1 MVLTRLPSARR
12 RPPAARWRRALAP
25 APGLSLASRNSLLS
39 LASANSVASV
49 LSVLSFASAGS
60 LLSVGSSGSILSLG
74 SAGSIL
80 SVGSAGSIL
89 SVGSSGTILGMGV
102 RGHLEKVDGRA
113 NGQAGPRIVTRTSTV
128 LAVGALAAAM
138 LGR

>member
-1 MVLTRLPSARR
+1 MVLTRLPSLRR
-12 RPPAARWRRALAP
+12 RPPATRRRQVLAP
-25 APGLSLASRNSLLS
+25 SPGLSFASCNSLLS
-39 LASANSVASV
+39 FASANSVASV

-89 SVGSSGTILGMGV
+89 SVGSSGTILGVGV
-102 RGHLEKVDGRA
+102 QGHLAKEDNRA
-113 NGQAGPRIVTRTSTV
+113 NGQAGSRIVTRTSTV